1 MNIKLVSIRFF
12 TFVFIAVIFLLI
24 GLFPRAGTNF
34 TALADEGYD
43 YQLECGNVNS
53 TSPQP
58 EPATMLIGGAESD
71 SEGENAATRWFLKR
85 SDQGD
90 YLVLRYGKVRTQ
102 AKWIC
107 DNYDSLISSAAE
119 LAINTREAANDPDV
133 EQYIRDAEALF
144 IAGGDQ
150 NAYQDTWEGT
160 YVEDA
165 INYLINQKGVPVA
178 GTSAG
183 MAILGEYYYAPAR
196 RNGVLSSEILEN
208 PFHRNTDDIDR
219 ADFIDIPFLKN
230 TITDTHLDRLNRPQ
244 YPETRYGRLFGFLA
258 RVVDENGIPAYGI
271 GSEEGAFVAID
282 EEGIATVFGNG
293 KDRGADAYFLQA
305 QEMPERIERREP
317 LIWDR
322 NGKAVKVYRIP
333 GTVAGSGS
341 FDLNDWESA
350 SGGSWEYWY
359 TSDGE
364 PGFTRDYIFV
374 KE

>member
-1 MNIKLVSIRFF
+1 MSIEYVQKIVGREEVSMNIKLVSIRFF
-12 TFVFIAVIFLLI
+12 TFIFIVVIFLLFN
-24 GLFPRAGTNF
+24 LFPTAGPKS
-34 TALADEGYD
+34 TALAAEGYD

-58 EPATMLIGGAESD
+58 NPAIMLIGGAESD
-71 SEGENAATRWFLKR
+71 TEGENDATGWFLKR
-85 SDQGD
+85 ADGGD
-90 YLVLRYGKVRTQ
+90 YLVLRHGEVRTQ

-107 DNYDSLISSAAE
+107 DNYDSFVSSAAE

-165 INYLINQKGVPVA
+165 INYLINEKGVPVA

-196 RNGVLSSEILEN
+196 RNGVLSSEILED
-208 PFHRNTDDIDR
+208 PFHRNTEDIDR

-230 TITDTHLDRLNRPQ
+230 TITDTHLDRLKRPQ

-258 RVVDENGIPAYGI
+258 RVVDDNGIPAYGI

-293 KDRGADAYFLQA
+293 EDRGA
-305 QEMPERIERREP
+305 
-317 LIWDR
+317 
-322 NGKAVKVYRIP
+322 
-333 GTVAGSGS
+333 
-341 FDLNDWESA
+341 
-350 SGGSWEYWY
+350 
-359 TSDGE
+359 
-364 PGFTRDYIFV
+364 
-374 KE
+374 